1 VLKLPAGGAAH
12 GVTPQVFDRLV
23 GDGQA
28 PLQGDLQVLGEALH
42 TLGEDGR
49 GDNYLRGLTPDGAI
63 YDFARN
69 AHEDSA
75 EFCGACFSPDG
86 GTLFVNV
93 QVPGFTYAITGPWE
107 SLRSA

>member
-1 VLKLPAGGAAH
+1 MIHESAGADTLDLCDNLA
-12 GVTPQVFDRLV
+12 VTPW
-23 GDGQA
+23 
-28 PLQGDLQVLGEALH
+28 GDLMIC
-42 TLGEDGR
+42 EDGR

-86 GTLFVNV
+86 STLFVNV